1 MFCILAICAPCRAVL
16 QCWLSGWQLQTCVD
30 VYHGQW
36 YCIHHQ
42 LPLSISGMSLYCI
55 VYYIKHQLNLCSV
68 EDMTLLHAYSAMT
81 IQEGSCQSQEMEVA
95 ASMQYY
101 QLVEQG
107 SEDAVMRAV
116 ADNGPTVVSIDHQTR
131 SFMVRT
137 HTYTHSIPP
146 SHFSSL
152 QLQFLGIPI
161 SDLMYARALYN
172 SPLTLYISQQLST
185 HLIIHDQIHQ

>member
-1 MFCILAICAPCRAVL
+1 MVTYIKAYVISVTLMSCTLAICAPCRAVL

-68 EDMTLLHAYSAMT
+68 EDMTLLLAYSAMT

-137 HTYTHSIPP
+137 HTYTHTYTV
-146 SHFSSL
+146 SL
-152 QLQFLGIPI
+152 H
-161 SDLMYARALYN
+161 
-172 SPLTLYISQQLST
+172 LTLVPSNCNSLVSLSLISCTKGLCT
-185 HLIIHDQIHQ
+185 TRL